1 MKKIVI
7 LGNGSHSGVVVEALA
22 RSEYEV
28 VEVIKIDP
36 DLFPALPPG
45 MLWHVAIGN
54 NTIRENLIRH
64 YLATLGASAGDCI
77 TTVIHPT
84 AHVAKTATIW
94 AGCFIGAGAVIGNR
108 ATLSHGVIVNTRAI
122 VEHDCVID
130 PCVHLAPGVSMGGHV
145 RIGSNAFVGVGAC
158 IRDRVT
164 IGDHSIVGMGSVVTR
179 SVPPGATVWGN
190 PAKIKHETK

>member
-36 DLFPALPPG
+36 DLFPAIPPG
-45 MLWHVAIGN
+45 LLWHVAIGAN
-54 NTIRENLIRH
+54 ALREKLLRH
-64 YLATLGASAGDCI
+64 YFDTLAGDSI

-84 AHVAKTATIW
+84 AHVANTATIW
-94 AGCFIGAGAVIGNR
+94 GGCFIGAGAVIGNR

-145 RIGSNAFVGVGAC
+145 RIGRNAFVGVGAC

-179 SVPPGATVWGN
+179 PVPPGATVWGN
-190 PAKIKHETK
+190 PAKIKREAK